1 MKITLKKLKKSLIN
15 TNFNYEKI
23 SNLYSDLSSI
33 TLWGLIKLKEDYQT
47 VQLFDYRD
55 RLSIP
60 KNSFLSYLS
69 NDYVFALYSYDDESQ
84 KWLK

>member
-1 MKITLKKLKKSLIN
+1 MGPNQIKR
-15 TNFNYEKI
+15 
-23 SNLYSDLSSI
+23 
-33 TLWGLIKLKEDYQT
+33 GLPNS
-47 VQLFDYRD
+47 QLFDYRD